1 MRVSQIPVRQDFTE
15 ASGLDTNGGTLQETN
30 NFPKSQSES
39 SSQEYLPGSIDTDSF
54 ISAKETQDALLTPVV
69 PPPIDANL
77 NISVVSEQSTLV
89 TAGDQAKQSDNAAG
103 GNANEASQ
111 LVGVQ
116 GKPVAT
122 SESVAAQTVPPQQT
136 LSSQEETFDLGSIN
150 PLYWLLLVPAILIP
164 LLLFRFVMGTS
175 SGNDLERY
183 KFRGPTVKD
192 PEDPTVRGRFK
203 KRPRTDRPTP
213 ADDSIAVD
221 TDHRAQE
228 SSDLDDKL
236 SFLDEA
242 ESDVSLDVAAAST
255 NDLESVPVPELAA
268 ELSSEPLELGD
279 FDPHG
284 DEPSKQFAETKENV
298 SNLSS
303 ESRPLNNQSDSDLG
317 FDFFS
322 DDDDL
327 QASDNV
333 ASDELAELSAEEVNS
348 PVVDELPSSLEATPN
363 SEEVEVEVEPLA
375 SVASVSDASDDDLDF
390 FSDDSSD
397 DFSLDDDGDAPEI
410 AASAPVEIDSLEETL
425 SVSDASDDDL
435 DLFSDDSNE
444 DFSLDDG
451 GAIPE
456 IAASA
461 PIESDSAE
469 EALDVEVSEA
479 NVATHESEDQIVET
493 AAVAAVGAAGAAAVA
508 ATAKSGSW
516 MSRFFGGRKKKQKV
530 AADQLAADDTI
541 AATAVKEV
549 EDEVVDVEM
558 DVEDFGSESDESV
571 ISDDRFAGEP
581 VLTDGASTIGFQDDA
596 SGEFD
601 LADSGESFSLEGDDS
616 SDGMFDDDS
625 DAGYSFDAEEVQ
637 DPPLNAIDATAI
649 NDADELGAIDDVE
662 SMWEE
667 EQSDPEEISVD
678 ASSTAEDSLESI
690 GLAQEQ
696 EKDSDLVTSAVGV
709 ECETSSEEF
718 SPIGHTCDSV
728 QLPLLEDQMLGKLV
742 DSSAHRIT
750 ESSSVAHS
758 VGGVAAAAG
767 LASDAS
773 SGDSNDALLA
783 ELQRRIDELESQ
795 NATIESE
802 RSSLQSELEDMR
814 ETQPSA
820 EDVQTR
826 EDLEKQLSEE
836 RLAKEELEQ
845 QLTAEAEAKKQA
857 ALDAEQARAEA
868 EASKTE
874 AENIAAEVEQAR
886 AEAEASKTEAEAIA
900 AEAEQARAEAEA
912 AKAESEEAVAEAAE
926 FRQKAEEAMASAK
939 ELEQAAESQQASVGS
954 LGGSLLAA
962 AGGAVAGA
970 AMTGGS
976 DESPVDDD
984 PFRLEPDQ
992 VKKMLLKLK
1001 TERKKRLKTKEHFLQ
1016 VDAKRREVAQTLK
1029 KVTGELDSLKLEF
1042 EKVSKASADGV
1053 SKESFKG
1060 LMEKLN
1066 SAEDA
1071 LKKNKQPK

>member
-279 FDPHG
+279 FDLHG

-363 SEEVEVEVEPLA
+363 SEEFEVEPLA
-375 SVASVSDASDDDLDF
+375 SVASVSDASDDDLDL
-390 FSDDSSD
+390 FSDDSSE
-397 DFSLDDDGDAPEI
+397 DFSLDDGGAIPEI
-410 AASAPVEIDSLEETL
+410 AASAPVEIDSPEETL

-435 DLFSDDSNE
+435 DLFSDDSSD

-451 GAIPE
+451 GVIPA

-530 AADQLAADDTI
+530 AADQLTADDTI

-912 AKAESEEAVAEAAE
+912 AKAESEKAVAEAAE

-992 VKKMLLKLK
+992 VKKMLLRLK
-1001 TERKKRLKTKEHFLQ
+1001 TERKKRLKTKEYFLQ

>member
-1 MRVSQIPVRQDFTE
+1 M
-15 ASGLDTNGGTLQETN
+15 
-30 NFPKSQSES
+30 
-39 SSQEYLPGSIDTDSF
+39 
-54 ISAKETQDALLTPVV
+54 
-69 PPPIDANL
+69 
-77 NISVVSEQSTLV
+77 

-136 LSSQEETFDLGSIN
+136 LPSQEETFDLGSIN

-363 SEEVEVEVEPLA
+363 SKEVEVEPLA
-375 SVASVSDASDDDLDF
+375 SVDSVSDASDDDLDF
-390 FSDDSSD
+390 FSDDSD
-397 DFSLDDDGDAPEI
+397 NDFSLNDDGDTPEI
-410 AASAPVEIDSLEETL
+410 VSSAPVEIDSLEETL

-435 DLFSDDSNE
+435 DLFSDDSSD

-451 GAIPE
+451 GVIPE

-649 NDADELGAIDDVE
+649 NDANELGAIDDVE

-874 AENIAAEVEQAR
+874 AE
-886 AEAEASKTEAEAIA
+886 AIA

-912 AKAESEEAVAEAAE
+912 AKAESEKAVAEAAE

-1001 TERKKRLKTKEHFLQ
+1001 TERKKRLKTKEYLLQ

>member
-39 SSQEYLPGSIDTDSF
+39 SSQEYLPGSIDTDSA

-89 TAGDQAKQSDNAAG
+89 TASDQAKQSDNAAG

-116 GKPVAT
+116 GKPIAT

-136 LSSQEETFDLGSIN
+136 LPSQEETFDLGSIN

-221 TDHRAQE
+221 TDPRAQE

-363 SEEVEVEVEPLA
+363 SEEVEVEPLA
-375 SVASVSDASDDDLDF
+375 SVASVSDASDDDLDL

-397 DFSLDDDGDAPEI
+397 DFSLDDGGDTPEI
-410 AASAPVEIDSLEETL
+410 VASAPVEIDSPEETL

-435 DLFSDDSNE
+435 DLFSDDSSD

-451 GAIPE
+451 GVIPE

-637 DPPLNAIDATAI
+637 DPPLSAIDATVD

-758 VGGVAAAAG
+758 VGGVAAAA
-767 LASDAS
+767 ASDAS

-874 AENIAAEVEQAR
+874 AENIAAE
-886 AEAEASKTEAEAIA
+886 
-900 AEAEQARAEAEA
+900 AEQARAEAEA
-912 AKAESEEAVAEAAE
+912 AKAESEKAVAEAAE

-976 DESPVDDD
+976 GESPVDDD

>member
-1 MRVSQIPVRQDFTE
+1 M
-15 ASGLDTNGGTLQETN
+15 
-30 NFPKSQSES
+30 
-39 SSQEYLPGSIDTDSF
+39 
-54 ISAKETQDALLTPVV
+54 
-69 PPPIDANL
+69 
-77 NISVVSEQSTLV
+77 
-89 TAGDQAKQSDNAAG
+89 
-103 GNANEASQ
+103 
-111 LVGVQ
+111 
-116 GKPVAT
+116 
-122 SESVAAQTVPPQQT
+122 
-136 LSSQEETFDLGSIN
+136 
-150 PLYWLLLVPAILIP
+150 
-164 LLLFRFVMGTS
+164 
-175 SGNDLERY
+175 
-183 KFRGPTVKD
+183 
-192 PEDPTVRGRFK
+192 
-203 KRPRTDRPTP
+203 
-213 ADDSIAVD
+213 
-221 TDHRAQE
+221 
-228 SSDLDDKL
+228 
-236 SFLDEA
+236 
-242 ESDVSLDVAAAST
+242 
-255 NDLESVPVPELAA
+255 
-268 ELSSEPLELGD
+268 
-279 FDPHG
+279 
-284 DEPSKQFAETKENV
+284 
-298 SNLSS
+298 
-303 ESRPLNNQSDSDLG
+303 
-317 FDFFS
+317 
-322 DDDDL
+322 
-327 QASDNV
+327 
-333 ASDELAELSAEEVNS
+333 
-348 PVVDELPSSLEATPN
+348 
-363 SEEVEVEVEPLA
+363 
-375 SVASVSDASDDDLDF
+375 
-390 FSDDSSD
+390 
-397 DFSLDDDGDAPEI
+397 
-410 AASAPVEIDSLEETL
+410 
-425 SVSDASDDDL
+425 

-836 RLAKEELEQ
+836 RLAKQELEQ
-845 QLTAEAEAKKQA
+845 QLTSEAEAKKQA

-874 AENIAAEVEQAR
+874 AEN
-886 AEAEASKTEAEAIA
+886 IA

>member
-1 MRVSQIPVRQDFTE
+1 M
-15 ASGLDTNGGTLQETN
+15 
-30 NFPKSQSES
+30 
-39 SSQEYLPGSIDTDSF
+39 
-54 ISAKETQDALLTPVV
+54 
-69 PPPIDANL
+69 
-77 NISVVSEQSTLV
+77 
-89 TAGDQAKQSDNAAG
+89 
-103 GNANEASQ
+103 
-111 LVGVQ
+111 
-116 GKPVAT
+116 
-122 SESVAAQTVPPQQT
+122 
-136 LSSQEETFDLGSIN
+136 
-150 PLYWLLLVPAILIP
+150 
-164 LLLFRFVMGTS
+164 
-175 SGNDLERY
+175 
-183 KFRGPTVKD
+183 
-192 PEDPTVRGRFK
+192 
-203 KRPRTDRPTP
+203 
-213 ADDSIAVD
+213 
-221 TDHRAQE
+221 
-228 SSDLDDKL
+228 
-236 SFLDEA
+236 
-242 ESDVSLDVAAAST
+242 
-255 NDLESVPVPELAA
+255 
-268 ELSSEPLELGD
+268 
-279 FDPHG
+279 
-284 DEPSKQFAETKENV
+284 
-298 SNLSS
+298 
-303 ESRPLNNQSDSDLG
+303 
-317 FDFFS
+317 
-322 DDDDL
+322 
-327 QASDNV
+327 
-333 ASDELAELSAEEVNS
+333 
-348 PVVDELPSSLEATPN
+348 
-363 SEEVEVEVEPLA
+363 
-375 SVASVSDASDDDLDF
+375 
-390 FSDDSSD
+390 
-397 DFSLDDDGDAPEI
+397 
-410 AASAPVEIDSLEETL
+410 EIDSPEETL

-435 DLFSDDSNE
+435 DLFSDDSSD

-451 GAIPE
+451 GVIPE

-857 ALDAEQARAEA
+857 ALDAEQARAKA
-868 EASKTE
+868 EAL
-874 AENIAAEVEQAR
+874 
-886 AEAEASKTEAEAIA
+886 KTEAEAIA

-912 AKAESEEAVAEAAE
+912 AKAESEKAVAEAAE

-976 DESPVDDD
+976 GESPVDDD

-1001 TERKKRLKTKEHFLQ
+1001 TERKKRLKTKEYLLQ

>member
-363 SEEVEVEVEPLA
+363 SKEVEVEPLA
-375 SVASVSDASDDDLDF
+375 SVDSVSDASDDDLDF
-390 FSDDSSD
+390 FSDDSD
-397 DFSLDDDGDAPEI
+397 NDFSLNDDGDTPEI
-410 AASAPVEIDSLEETL
+410 VSSAPVEIDSPEETL

-435 DLFSDDSNE
+435 DLFSDDSSE

-451 GAIPE
+451 GVIPE

-845 QLTAEAEAKKQA
+845 QLTAEAEVKKQA

-912 AKAESEEAVAEAAE
+912 AKAESEKAVAEAAE

-992 VKKMLLKLK
+992 VKKMLLRLK
-1001 TERKKRLKTKEHFLQ
+1001 TERKKRLKTKEYFLQ

>member
-116 GKPVAT
+116 GKPIAT

-410 AASAPVEIDSLEETL
+410 AASVPVEIDSLEETL

-435 DLFSDDSNE
+435 DLFSDDSSE

>member
-39 SSQEYLPGSIDTDSF
+39 SSQEYLPGSIDTDSA

-89 TAGDQAKQSDNAAG
+89 TASDQAKQSDNAAG

-116 GKPVAT
+116 GKPIAT

-136 LSSQEETFDLGSIN
+136 LPSQEETFDLGSIN

-363 SEEVEVEVEPLA
+363 SEEVEVEPLA
-375 SVASVSDASDDDLDF
+375 SVASVSDASDDDLDL

-397 DFSLDDDGDAPEI
+397 DFSLDD
-410 AASAPVEIDSLEETL
+410 
-425 SVSDASDDDL
+425 
-435 DLFSDDSNE
+435 
-444 DFSLDDG
+444 G
-451 GAIPE
+451 GVIPE

-558 DVEDFGSESDESV
+558 DVEDFGSEADEPV

-637 DPPLNAIDATAI
+637 DPPLSAIDATVD

-886 AEAEASKTEAEAIA
+886 AEAEASKAEAEAIA

-912 AKAESEEAVAEAAE
+912 AKAESEKAVAEAAE

-976 DESPVDDD
+976 GESPVDDD

>member
-39 SSQEYLPGSIDTDSF
+39 SSQEYLPGSIDTDSA

-69 PPPIDANL
+69 PPPIDTNL

-89 TAGDQAKQSDNAAG
+89 TASDQAKQSGKTAG
-103 GNANEASQ
+103 ENTAGENANEASQ
-111 LVGVQ
+111 LIGVQ

-183 KFRGPTVKD
+183 KFRGPTVED

-363 SEEVEVEVEPLA
+363 SEEVEVEPLA

-410 AASAPVEIDSLEETL
+410 AASAPVEIDSPEETL

-435 DLFSDDSNE
+435 DLFSDDSSE

-469 EALDVEVSEA
+469 GALDVEVSEA

-530 AADQLAADDTI
+530 AADQLTADDTI

-596 SGEFD
+596 LGEFD

-637 DPPLNAIDATAI
+637 DPPLSAIDATVD

-758 VGGVAAAAG
+758 VGGVAAAA
-767 LASDAS
+767 ASDAS

-874 AENIAAEVEQAR
+874 AENIAAE
-886 AEAEASKTEAEAIA
+886 
-900 AEAEQARAEAEA
+900 AEQARAEAEA
-912 AKAESEEAVAEAAE
+912 AKAESEKAVAEAAE

-976 DESPVDDD
+976 GESPVDDD

-1001 TERKKRLKTKEHFLQ
+1001 TERKKRLKTKEYFLQ

-1071 LKKNKQPK
+1071 LKKNKRPK

>member
-363 SEEVEVEVEPLA
+363 SKEVEVEPLA
-375 SVASVSDASDDDLDF
+375 SVDSVSDASDDDLDF
-390 FSDDSSD
+390 FSDDSD
-397 DFSLDDDGDAPEI
+397 NDFSLNDDGDTPEI
-410 AASAPVEIDSLEETL
+410 VSSAPVEIDSPEETL

-435 DLFSDDSNE
+435 DLFSDDSSD

-451 GAIPE
+451 GVIPE

-516 MSRFFGGRKKKQKV
+516 MSRFFGGRKKKQEV

-874 AENIAAEVEQAR
+874 AE
-886 AEAEASKTEAEAIA
+886 AIA
-900 AEAEQARAEAEA
+900 AEAEQARVEAEA
-912 AKAESEEAVAEAAE
+912 AKAETEKAAAEAAE

-992 VKKMLLKLK
+992 VKKMLLRLK
-1001 TERKKRLKTKEHFLQ
+1001 TERKKRLKTKEYFLQ

>member
-39 SSQEYLPGSIDTDSF
+39 SSQEYLPGSIDTDSA

-116 GKPVAT
+116 GKPIAT

-136 LSSQEETFDLGSIN
+136 LPSQEETFDLGSIN

-221 TDHRAQE
+221 TDPRAQE

-363 SEEVEVEVEPLA
+363 SEEVEVEPLA
-375 SVASVSDASDDDLDF
+375 SVASVSDASDDDLDL

-397 DFSLDDDGDAPEI
+397 DFSLDDGGDTPEI
-410 AASAPVEIDSLEETL
+410 VASAPVEIDSPEETL

-435 DLFSDDSNE
+435 DLFSDDSSD

-451 GAIPE
+451 GVIPE

-558 DVEDFGSESDESV
+558 DVEDFGSEADEPV

-886 AEAEASKTEAEAIA
+886 AEAEASKAEAEAIA

-912 AKAESEEAVAEAAE
+912 AKAESEKAVAEAVE

>member
-1 MRVSQIPVRQDFTE
+1 M
-15 ASGLDTNGGTLQETN
+15 
-30 NFPKSQSES
+30 
-39 SSQEYLPGSIDTDSF
+39 
-54 ISAKETQDALLTPVV
+54 
-69 PPPIDANL
+69 
-77 NISVVSEQSTLV
+77 
-89 TAGDQAKQSDNAAG
+89 
-103 GNANEASQ
+103 
-111 LVGVQ
+111 
-116 GKPVAT
+116 
-122 SESVAAQTVPPQQT
+122 
-136 LSSQEETFDLGSIN
+136 
-150 PLYWLLLVPAILIP
+150 
-164 LLLFRFVMGTS
+164 
-175 SGNDLERY
+175 
-183 KFRGPTVKD
+183 
-192 PEDPTVRGRFK
+192 
-203 KRPRTDRPTP
+203 
-213 ADDSIAVD
+213 
-221 TDHRAQE
+221 
-228 SSDLDDKL
+228 
-236 SFLDEA
+236 
-242 ESDVSLDVAAAST
+242 
-255 NDLESVPVPELAA
+255 
-268 ELSSEPLELGD
+268 
-279 FDPHG
+279 
-284 DEPSKQFAETKENV
+284 
-298 SNLSS
+298 
-303 ESRPLNNQSDSDLG
+303 
-317 FDFFS
+317 
-322 DDDDL
+322 
-327 QASDNV
+327 
-333 ASDELAELSAEEVNS
+333 
-348 PVVDELPSSLEATPN
+348 
-363 SEEVEVEVEPLA
+363 
-375 SVASVSDASDDDLDF
+375 
-390 FSDDSSD
+390 
-397 DFSLDDDGDAPEI
+397 
-410 AASAPVEIDSLEETL
+410 
-425 SVSDASDDDL
+425 
-435 DLFSDDSNE
+435 DLFSDDSSE

-461 PIESDSAE
+461 PIESDSAK
-469 EALDVEVSEA
+469 EALNIKVSEA
-479 NVATHESEDQIVET
+479 NAATHESEDQIVET

-508 ATAKSGSW
+508 ATAKGGSW

-874 AENIAAEVEQAR
+874 AE
-886 AEAEASKTEAEAIA
+886 AIA

-912 AKAESEEAVAEAAE
+912 AKAESEKAVAEAAE

-976 DESPVDDD
+976 DESPADDD

-1001 TERKKRLKTKEHFLQ
+1001 TERKKRLKTKEYFLQ

-1071 LKKNKQPK
+1071 LKKNKRPK

>member
-1 MRVSQIPVRQDFTE
+1 M
-15 ASGLDTNGGTLQETN
+15 
-30 NFPKSQSES
+30 
-39 SSQEYLPGSIDTDSF
+39 
-54 ISAKETQDALLTPVV
+54 
-69 PPPIDANL
+69 
-77 NISVVSEQSTLV
+77 
-89 TAGDQAKQSDNAAG
+89 
-103 GNANEASQ
+103 
-111 LVGVQ
+111 
-116 GKPVAT
+116 
-122 SESVAAQTVPPQQT
+122 
-136 LSSQEETFDLGSIN
+136 DL
-150 PLYWLLLVPAILIP
+150 
-164 LLLFRFVMGTS
+164 
-175 SGNDLERY
+175 
-183 KFRGPTVKD
+183 
-192 PEDPTVRGRFK
+192 
-203 KRPRTDRPTP
+203 
-213 ADDSIAVD
+213 
-221 TDHRAQE
+221 
-228 SSDLDDKL
+228 
-236 SFLDEA
+236 
-242 ESDVSLDVAAAST
+242 
-255 NDLESVPVPELAA
+255 
-268 ELSSEPLELGD
+268 
-279 FDPHG
+279 
-284 DEPSKQFAETKENV
+284 
-298 SNLSS
+298 
-303 ESRPLNNQSDSDLG
+303 
-317 FDFFS
+317 
-322 DDDDL
+322 
-327 QASDNV
+327 
-333 ASDELAELSAEEVNS
+333 
-348 PVVDELPSSLEATPN
+348 
-363 SEEVEVEVEPLA
+363 
-375 SVASVSDASDDDLDF
+375 

-397 DFSLDDDGDAPEI
+397 DFSLDDGGDTPEI
-410 AASAPVEIDSLEETL
+410 VASAPVEIDSPEETL

-435 DLFSDDSNE
+435 DLFSDDSSD

-451 GAIPE
+451 GVIPE

-750 ESSSVAHS
+750 ESSPVAHS

-912 AKAESEEAVAEAAE
+912 AKAESEKAVAEAAE

>member
-363 SEEVEVEVEPLA
+363 SKEVEVEPLA
-375 SVASVSDASDDDLDF
+375 SVDSVSDASDDDLDF
-390 FSDDSSD
+390 FSDDSD
-397 DFSLDDDGDAPEI
+397 NDFSLNDDGDTPEI
-410 AASAPVEIDSLEETL
+410 VSSAPVEIDSPEETL

-435 DLFSDDSNE
+435 DLFSDDSSD

-451 GAIPE
+451 GVIPE

-516 MSRFFGGRKKKQKV
+516 MSRLFGGRKKKQKV
-530 AADQLAADDTI
+530 AADQLTADDTI

-637 DPPLNAIDATAI
+637 DPPLSAIDATVD

-900 AEAEQARAEAEA
+900 AEAEQARVEAEA
-912 AKAESEEAVAEAAE
+912 AKAETEKAAAEAAE

-1001 TERKKRLKTKEHFLQ
+1001 TERKKRLKTKEYFLQ

>member
-363 SEEVEVEVEPLA
+363 SKEVEVEPLA
-375 SVASVSDASDDDLDF
+375 SVDSVSDASDDDLDF
-390 FSDDSSD
+390 FSDDSD
-397 DFSLDDDGDAPEI
+397 NDFSLNDDGDTPEI
-410 AASAPVEIDSLEETL
+410 VSSAPVEIDSPEETL

-435 DLFSDDSNE
+435 DLFSDDSSD

-451 GAIPE
+451 GVIPE

-549 EDEVVDVEM
+549 EDEVVNVEM

-637 DPPLNAIDATAI
+637 DPPLSAIDATVD

-900 AEAEQARAEAEA
+900 AEAEQARVEAEA
-912 AKAESEEAVAEAAE
+912 AKAETEKAAAEAAE

-1001 TERKKRLKTKEHFLQ
+1001 TERKKRLKTKEYFLQ

>member
-363 SEEVEVEVEPLA
+363 SKEVEVEPLA
-375 SVASVSDASDDDLDF
+375 SVDSVSDASDDDLDF
-390 FSDDSSD
+390 FSDDSD
-397 DFSLDDDGDAPEI
+397 NDFSLNDDGDTPEI
-410 AASAPVEIDSLEETL
+410 VSSAPVEIDSLEETL

-826 EDLEKQLSEE
+826 EDLEKQVSEE

-874 AENIAAEVEQAR
+874 AENIA
-886 AEAEASKTEAEAIA
+886 T
-900 AEAEQARAEAEA
+900 EAEQARAEAEA